1 MKDREIIPLLHQI
14 NHPTFFTRDSD
25 FYYLRLCHLNGE
37 KSMSNVKASTH
48 TTEELRPEYDFQGGV
63 RGKHAKA
70 MEAGYTITIHQDD
83 GTTTVQTVE
92 PRQGTVIL
100 EPDVLAYFPDSA
112 AVNHA
117 LRTLI
122 TLFPDR
128 QPVIKT

>member
-1 MKDREIIPLLHQI
+1 MSKP
-14 NHPTFFTRDSD
+14 NSPT
-25 FYYLRLCHLNGE
+25 
-37 KSMSNVKASTH
+37 KA
-48 TTEELRPEYDFQGGV
+48 TEEMRPEYDFRGGV

-70 MEAGYTITIHQDD
+70 MQAGYTITIHQDD
-83 GTTTVQTVE
+83 STTTVQTVE

-128 QPVIKT
+128 QPGAKA

>member
-1 MKDREIIPLLHQI
+1 MSKP
-14 NHPTFFTRDSD
+14 NSPT
-25 FYYLRLCHLNGE
+25 
-37 KSMSNVKASTH
+37 KS
-48 TTEELRPEYDFQGGV
+48 TEEIRPEYDFRGGV

-70 MEAGYTITIHQDD
+70 MQSGYIVTIRQDD

-128 QPVIKT
+128 QSVTKP

>member
-1 MKDREIIPLLHQI
+1 MPEPKSILH
-14 NHPTFFTRDSD
+14 
-25 FYYLRLCHLNGE
+25 GE
-37 KSMSNVKASTH
+37 KSMSNGKPSTH
-48 TTEELRPEYDFQGGV
+48 ATDEMRPEYDFRGGV

-70 MEAGYTITIHQDD
+70 MQAGYTITIHQDD

-128 QPVIKT
+128 QPAIKT

>member
-1 MKDREIIPLLHQI
+1 MGL
-14 NHPTFFTRDSD
+14 
-25 FYYLRLCHLNGE
+25 
-37 KSMSNVKASTH
+37 
-48 TTEELRPEYDFQGGV
+48 EYDFRGGV
-63 RGKHAKA
+63 RGKHAKT
-70 MEAGYTITIHQDD
+70 MGAGYTITTHQGD
-83 GTTTVQTVE
+83 GTTTVQTVA

-128 QPVIKT
+128 QPVTKT

>member
-1 MKDREIIPLLHQI
+1 MPEPKIILH
-14 NHPTFFTRDSD
+14 
-25 FYYLRLCHLNGE
+25 GE
-37 KSMSNVKASTH
+37 KSMSNGKVSTH
-48 TTEELRPEYDFQGGV
+48 ATEEMRPEYDFRGGV

-70 MEAGYTITIHQDD
+70 MQAGYTITIHQDD
-83 GTTTVQTVE
+83 GTTTVQIVG

-128 QPVIKT
+128 